1 MKKDS
6 KNREESDE
14 TIKRHKF
21 YIPGQTDTVSQK
33 TAQISES
40 ENLILKLYQK
50 GTSIE
55 DFSVKEIEEIL
66 NIDIE
71 KEREK
76 DRLNV
81 KILLL
86 CEATQKYI
94 REHKKEIIKRIQQDK
109 EEQR

>member
-6 KNREESDE
+6 KNKKESDGA
-14 TIKRHKF
+14 IKRHKF

-40 ENLILKLYQK
+40 EKLILKLYQK

-76 DRLNV
+76 NRLNG

-94 REHKKEIIKRIQQDK
+94 REHKEEIIKRIRQDK

>member
-6 KNREESDE
+6 KAKKESDE
-14 TIKRHKF
+14 KIKRHKF
-21 YIPGQTDTVSQK
+21 YIPGQTDTESQK

-40 ENLILKLYQK
+40 ENLILKLYKK

-76 DRLNV
+76 NRLNG

-94 REHKKEIIKRIQQDK
+94 REHKEEIIKRIQQDK